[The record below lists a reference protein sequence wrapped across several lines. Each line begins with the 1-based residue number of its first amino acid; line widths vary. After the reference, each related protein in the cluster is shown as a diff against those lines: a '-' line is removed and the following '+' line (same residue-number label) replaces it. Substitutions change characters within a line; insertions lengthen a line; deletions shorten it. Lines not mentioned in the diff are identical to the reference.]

1 MSKIFLIILCF
12 VFILTLKSND
22 TEKELNITGSSKT
35 TIKSFDLYKEGKFSS
50 FSSEGTWTNNFG
62 NYGRSKCM
70 GVVRFLSNNNMELNN
85 MCESID
91 KNQYKTWSLFKRTG
105 PLDSGVGI
113 YEIVDTTLPNRELFI
128 GMKCTYA
135 IKYMDEINFTKSKC
149 KITEKMEKIFQKVAN
164 EIKG

>member
-1 MSKIFLIILCF
+1 
-12 VFILTLKSND
+12 
-22 TEKELNITGSSKT
+22 
-35 TIKSFDLYKEGKFSS
+35 
-50 FSSEGTWTNNFG
+50 
-62 NYGRSKCM
+62 M

-91 KNQYKTWSLFKRTG
+91 KNQYKTWSLFKR
-105 PLDSGVGI
+105 SGYHLTVVILFGV

-164 EIKG
+164 EIKD

>member
-1 MSKIFLIILCF
+1 MLCF
-12 VFILTLKSND
+12 IFISILKSND

-35 TIKSFDLYKEGKFSS
+35 TIKSFDLYKEGRFSS
-50 FSSEGTWTNNFG
+50 FSSEGTRTNNFG
-62 NYGRSKCM
+62 NYRRSTCM
-70 GVVRFLSNNNMELNN
+70 RVVRFPSNNNMELNN

-91 KNQYKTWSLFKRTG
+91 KNQYKTWSLFKRSG
-105 PLDSGVGI
+105 PLDSGVGV

>member
-1 MSKIFLIILCF
+1 M
-12 VFILTLKSND
+12 
-22 TEKELNITGSSKT
+22 
-35 TIKSFDLYKEGKFSS
+35 
-50 FSSEGTWTNNFG
+50 
-62 NYGRSKCM
+62 R
-70 GVVRFLSNNNMELNN
+70 VVRFLPNNNMELNN

-91 KNQYKTWSLFKRTG
+91 KNQYKTWSLFKRSG
-105 PLDSGVGI
+105 PLDSGVGV
-113 YEIVDTTLPNRELFI
+113 YEIVDTTLPNRKLFI